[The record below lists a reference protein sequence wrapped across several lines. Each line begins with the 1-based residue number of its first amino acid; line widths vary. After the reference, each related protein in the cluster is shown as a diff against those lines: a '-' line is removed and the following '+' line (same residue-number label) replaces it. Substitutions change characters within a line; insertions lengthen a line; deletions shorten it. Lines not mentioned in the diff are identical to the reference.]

1 MQLQT
6 RSILIILLLALCG
19 VCIALV
25 FIARLFYTSQWGV
38 KNYLRAHPEDV
49 AIACLDPRNPE
60 QGFYHNA
67 DEAYPLASTFKI
79 ILLAA
84 YAQEVAA
91 GRLDSGETVPFSDLE
106 TWYLPGTDGGA
117 HPEFLKSLG
126 EGRATATLDEVV
138 DGMIIY
144 SSNAATDYLLA
155 RLRGVDFD
163 DLYRRLELEE
173 TTPPFSI
180 LGLYLAM
187 NNHERGSVKV
197 NEIVPQS
204 LLAAQAGYEKAFT
217 TDPAW
222 RQAELAYVADIKNYA
237 PLNTQKWFLGLYG
250 MGGSARDMA
259 KVMRAA
265 YGYTEALSPE
275 AQAIMRRHLEWPLR
289 LTPANGDDFKILA
302 TKGGAWPAVLTSA
315 WYAETLQGE
324 PRVLVVLYANLRDD
338 YWNTWLVTFAH
349 QEFEADILKQAD
361 CSVFTEIFK

>member
-1 MQLQT
+1 MQLRT
-6 RSILIILLLALCG
+6 RPILIGLALALCG

-38 KNYLRAHPEDV
+38 KNYLRTHPEDV
-49 AIACLDPRNPE
+49 AIACLDPRNPSG
-60 QGFYHNA
+60 GFYRNA

-79 ILLAA
+79 VLLAA

-91 GRLDSGETVPFSDLE
+91 GRLDSGEIVPFSDLE

-126 EGRATATLDEVV
+126 EGRSTATLDEVV
-138 DGMIIY
+138 DGMVIY
-144 SSNAATDYLLA
+144 SSNAATDYILS
-155 RLRGVDFD
+155 RLGGVDFD

-173 TTPPFSI
+173 TNLPFSI

-197 NEIVPQS
+197 NEIAPES
-204 LLAAQAGYEKAFT
+204 LPAAQAAYENAFV

-237 PLNTQKWFLGLYG
+237 PLNTQKWFLSVYGL
-250 MGGSARDMA
+250 GGSARDMA

-265 YGYTEALSPE
+265 YGYTESLSPE
-275 AQAIMRRHLEWPLR
+275 AQAVMQQHLEWPLR
-289 LTPANGDDFKILA
+289 LNPANGDDFKILA
-302 TKGGAWPAVLTSA
+302 TKGGAWPAILTSA

-349 QEFEADILKQAD
+349 QEFEADIIKNAD

>member
-1 MQLQT
+1 MQLRT
-6 RSILIILLLALCG
+6 RPILIGLALALSA
-19 VCIALV
+19 VCVALV
-25 FIARLFYTSQWGV
+25 LIARLFYTSQWGV

-49 AIACLDPRNPE
+49 ALACLDPRSPA

-79 ILLAA
+79 VLLAA

-91 GRLDSGETVPFSDLE
+91 GRLNAGETISISDLE

-138 DGMIIY
+138 GGMIIY
-144 SSNAATDYLLA
+144 SSNAATDTLLS
-155 RLRGVDFD
+155 RLSSVDFD
-163 DLYRRLELEE
+163 DLYQRLGLEK
-173 TTPPFSI
+173 TTRPFSV

-187 NNHERGSVKV
+187 NNHEQGSVKI
-197 NEIVPQS
+197 NQIAPGS
-204 LLAAQAGYEKAFT
+204 LPAAQAGYEKAFT

-222 RQAELAYVADIKNYA
+222 RQAELDYVANINNFA
-237 PLNTQKWFLGLYG
+237 PLNVQKWFLSIYG

-259 KVMRAA
+259 KVMQAA
-265 YGYTEALSPE
+265 YGHTDALSPE

-289 LTPANGDDFKILA
+289 LNPGNADGFKILA
-302 TKGGAWPAVLTSA
+302 TKGGAWPAILTSA
-315 WYAETLQGE
+315 WYAQNRAGE

-349 QEFEADILKQAD
+349 QEFEADILKTAD
-361 CSVFTEIFK
+361 CSVFAEIFK